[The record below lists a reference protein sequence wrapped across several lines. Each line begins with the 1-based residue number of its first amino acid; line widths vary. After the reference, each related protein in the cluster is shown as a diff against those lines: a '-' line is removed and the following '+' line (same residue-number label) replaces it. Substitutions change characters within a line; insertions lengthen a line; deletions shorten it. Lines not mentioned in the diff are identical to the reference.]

1 MSKLS
6 YGSAAALV
14 LLTAVGPLTVAAQ
27 TPTAKI
33 ATAGMPVV
41 AIANFTFSPPI
52 ITVRPG
58 ATVTWVNQDDV
69 PHAILATDKS
79 FRSKVLDTDDRFSF
93 TFSKPGVY
101 DYFCSIHPH
110 MTGKVIVT
118 LS

>member
-6 YGSAAALV
+6 FRGAVALV
-14 LLTAVGPLTVAAQ
+14 LLLVLVGPRPGDAQ
-27 TPTAKI
+27 TPVAVAASGQT
-33 ATAGMPVV
+33 VV
-41 AIANFTFSPPI
+41 NIANFTFSPPV

-69 PHAILATDKS
+69 PHAILATDQS

-118 LS
+118 PS